1 MSALVWVAVV
11 IFIDQISKFFIVR
24 SVGRGESI
32 EVWGRFFQITQAHN
46 HGGAFGVFQ
55 NNEEAGNWITLVASL
70 ISIGIIAALF
80 SGRVHDRTLKSGL
93 VLIAGGAIG
102 NLFDRFHYGY
112 VIDFLHFSYV
122 SHFNFPVFNLADTAI
137 VVGTGLVVL
146 SLLKRREEPSE
157 TSSHETTGSL

>member
-1 MSALVWVAVV
+1 MNGLVWVAIVTFV
-11 IFIDQISKFFIVR
+11 DQLSKFFIVR
-24 SVGRGESI
+24 SVEQGESI
-32 EVWGRFFQITQAHN
+32 EVWGRFFQITQARN

-55 NNEEAGNWITLVASL
+55 KNEEAGNWITLVASL
-70 ISIGIIAALF
+70 ISLGILVTLF

-102 NLFDRFHYGY
+102 NLIDRFHYGY
-112 VIDFLHFSYV
+112 VIDFLHFSYLP
-122 SHFNFPVFNLADTAI
+122 HFNFPVFNLADTAI

-157 TSSHETTGSL
+157 TSSNETTGSL